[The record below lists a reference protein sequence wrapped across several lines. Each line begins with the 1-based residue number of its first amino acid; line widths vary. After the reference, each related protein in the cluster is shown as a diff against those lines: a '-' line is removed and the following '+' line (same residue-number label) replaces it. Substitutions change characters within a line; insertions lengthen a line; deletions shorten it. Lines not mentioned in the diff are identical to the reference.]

1 MGSHQSRIQPKTQWT
16 DVCLIAQSCPTLCD
30 PRTVAS
36 QAPLFMGFSRQE
48 YWSGLPCPPP
58 RDLPNPEIKPRCPT
72 LQLDSL
78 PSEPPGKTSLGRG
91 TQAESSRGNPGELLC
106 HVARSLGFYG
116 DGVSFW
122 VVSETDSGSLLVVH
136 ALFTQVGF
144 QRGGFWEVGRTYG
157 LVSPLSF

>member
-1 MGSHQSRIQPKTQWT
+1 MKGDPLQGLR
-16 DVCLIAQSCPTLCD
+16 VVFCLILKTK
-30 PRTVAS
+30 
-36 QAPLFMGFSRQE
+36 LFNETHALTKQG
-48 YWSGLPCPPP
+48 
-58 RDLPNPEIKPRCPT
+58 I
-72 LQLDSL
+72 
-78 PSEPPGKTSLGRG
+78 SLGRG